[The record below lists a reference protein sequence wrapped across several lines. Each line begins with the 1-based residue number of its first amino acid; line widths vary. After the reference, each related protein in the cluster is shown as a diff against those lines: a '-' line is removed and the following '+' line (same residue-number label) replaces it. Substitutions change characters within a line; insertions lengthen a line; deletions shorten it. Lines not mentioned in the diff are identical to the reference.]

1 MASQGVHYG
10 QGGLDEKV
18 EFRAWDCDM
27 GCGDAK
33 QRITAERHS
42 YSRKHAFSVHLYIDR
57 QVWGESTVLQG

>member
-1 MASQGVHYG
+1 MVSQGVHYG

-42 YSRKHAFSVHLYIDR
+42 YSRKLCTCMLKADR
-57 QVWGESTVLQG
+57 SGESPQFCRGN